1 MALSDPYATAQ
12 EYRAA
17 IKPDADDDGD
27 AGIVTDLTAISRYL
41 DGKLGRVFSKDAADT
56 TVIYEPTRSGDALRI
71 GDYAAAPT
79 SVSLDLDGDGV
90 PETVVDP
97 GDYEMHDLDAL
108 ARAEPWPYTRV
119 VATRWGTRGAWSRG
133 VRLAVVGKRGW
144 PAVPAAIASATIQ
157 FTALWRLE
165 TPRATRR
172 IPEMGETIES
182 SPDAQRLL
190 QKLIDQYKD
199 GRTWGLA

>member
-1 MALSDPYATAQ
+1 MALDDPYATED

-17 IKPDADDDGD
+17 IKPDADDADD
-27 AGIVTDLTAISRYL
+27 ATLLLDLTAISRYL
-41 DGKLGRVFSKDAADT
+41 DGKLGRFFTQDAADT
-56 TVIYEPTRSGDALRI
+56 TIVFEPSRSGAVLAI

-79 SVSLDLDGDGV
+79 SVKLDLDGDGA
-90 PETVVDP
+90 PETLVDA

-108 ARAEPWPYTRV
+108 LRAEPWPYTRL
-119 VATRWGTRGAWSRG
+119 VATRWGTRGAWSPG
-133 VRLAVVGKRGW
+133 VRLAIVGRRGW
-144 PAVPAAIASATIQ
+144 PAIPPGVKAATIQ

-172 IPEMGETIES
+172 IPEMGEAIES

-199 GRTWGLA
+199 GRAWGLA